1 MHIVLDTNV
10 LISAALWDGSVAQKL
25 LSKLL
30 QPNIKIFSSMEILSE
45 YQKVLKYDK
54 HLLNIKE
61 LEETKIVKP
70 EDIIALI

>member
-1 MHIVLDTNV
+1 
-10 LISAALWDGSVAQKL
+10 
-25 LSKLL
+25 
-30 QPNIKIFSSMEILSE
+30 MEILSE

-70 EDIIALI
+70 EDIIELI